1 IASNEELQANNE
13 ETQSI
18 NEELHTLNAE
28 NAEKIAE
35 LEAATGDI
43 NNLLATA
50 DLGVLVLDDDLSI
63 RQFSAGLSRYVVL
76 EQGDIG
82 RPLANFA
89 VMLDNDSLTR
99 LMDDIHLS
107 RDQGEQSS
115 RELRSKDGG
124 HALCRVRPYR
134 NVHGDHKGVVVTLQD
149 ITEVKLLAQE
159 VREQRDRLEGL
170 LESEAAGYWDWDI
183 VNGSFFMSPRFKGM
197 FGYAEDEIENTPEAR
212 DGLILED
219 DLPAAREAFERHVS
233 TRGSVP
239 YDLEKRYRHRDGS
252 IIWVLSRGRIV
263 EWSSDHQPLRMMGV
277 HVDITDMKQR
287 ELAVQSGAAEIRR
300 FAFVAAHDLV
310 QPMNTIEGCI
320 SMLMEDYPED
330 LDEDQKTMMG

>member
-1 IASNEELQANNE
+1 RLKTGVRLVSGQQVEILDITCRKIPWEAKSLAFAVTFHRRRELAAPASGTAPAVETPNMPTQAYIQHLENEVQSLQDMLSATAEDLGASNEELQTTNEELIASNEELQANNE

-183 VNGSFFMSPRFKGM
+183 VNGSFFM
-197 FGYAEDEIENTPEAR
+197 
-212 DGLILED
+212 
-219 DLPAAREAFERHVS
+219 
-233 TRGSVP
+233 
-239 YDLEKRYRHRDGS
+239 
-252 IIWVLSRGRIV
+252 
-263 EWSSDHQPLRMMGV
+263 
-277 HVDITDMKQR
+277 
-287 ELAVQSGAAEIRR
+287 
-300 FAFVAAHDLV
+300 
-310 QPMNTIEGCI
+310 
-320 SMLMEDYPED
+320 
-330 LDEDQKTMMG
+330 

>member
-1 IASNEELQANNE
+1 
-13 ETQSI
+13 
-18 NEELHTLNAE
+18 
-28 NAEKIAE
+28 
-35 LEAATGDI
+35 
-43 NNLLATA
+43 
-50 DLGVLVLDDDLSI
+50 
-63 RQFSAGLSRYVVL
+63 
-76 EQGDIG
+76 
-82 RPLANFA
+82 
-89 VMLDNDSLTR
+89 
-99 LMDDIHLS
+99 
-107 RDQGEQSS
+107 
-115 RELRSKDGG
+115 
-124 HALCRVRPYR
+124 
-134 NVHGDHKGVVVTLQD
+134 
-149 ITEVKLLAQE
+149 
-159 VREQRDRLEGL
+159 
-170 LESEAAGYWDWDI
+170 
-183 VNGSFFMSPRFKGM
+183 FMSPRFKGM

-330 LDEDQKTMMG
+330 LDEDQKTMMGFLTASVRRMKERIEGILDFSRLRDDALEFVPVDLNAVVSNALEDLSAQVQEADAEVTMSDLPMAAGSSRLVLRVVQNILSNALKYRHRERRCRILIEEAPAPEGMVAVRIADNGIGIQPDYRKKVFELFARLHTEDEYAGNGIGLALSERIVNQLGGQIEVEDGIDGGSAFTFTLKGA